1 MKITSLTNSYIK
13 ELYALKDNNEKKLK
27 KLFLTNDID
36 IINLAFEKGFL
47 KQVLYYKKPLDL
59 DIDQLEVN
67 EAIIKKLSF
76 NKSYGDYI
84 GVCTYPKFTF
94 ENKRR
99 YLYLDNVQD
108 PGNVGTLIR
117 TCLAFSYDG
126 IILSPDSAS
135 IYNDKVI
142 QASKGGIFSL
152 PIYTDISLK
161 EMKDKGYLIIGTGL
175 RNSIN
180 LKEVKIDSKFSLVLG
195 NEGQGMKKENIDL
208 ASIMVKI
215 EMDNI
220 ESLNVA
226 ISGGILLYEF
236 KDC

>member
-13 ELYALKDNNEKKLK
+13 ELYSLKDNNVKKSK
-27 KLFLTNDID
+27 QLFLTNDID
-36 IINLAFEKGFL
+36 IINLAYQKGYL
-47 KQVLYYKKPLDL
+47 KQVLYYKQPLSL
-59 DIDQLEVN
+59 EVDQLEVN

-84 GVCTYPKFTF
+84 GVCSYPKFTF

-99 YLYLDNVQD
+99 YLYLDFVQD

-117 TCLAFSYDG
+117 TSLAFSYDG

-142 QASKGGIFSL
+142 QASKGAIFSL
-152 PIYTDISLK
+152 PIYSDISISDLK
-161 EMKDKGYLIIGTGL
+161 NKGYMIVGTGL
-175 RNSIN
+175 KNSIN
-180 LKEVKIDSKFSLVLG
+180 LKDVKINSKFCLVLG
-195 NEGQGMKKENIDL
+195 NEGKGMRKENIDL
-208 ASIMVKI
+208 SSIMVKI